1 MAVEQFVPELKHH
14 VKRDVYSQ
22 ITQTQVPAKYMHC
35 TPAIDNFRPPHLDP
49 QSRPAIIKIAHTY
62 MLIVV
67 MSLPDQSTIA
77 AHTPHQCNALGRYLL
92 DLALHIAPPGVLTS
106 GSRNRDAYTPFCPL
120 KLHSLSQSLSP
131 QTWVSVP
138 AL

>member
-49 QSRPAIIKIAHTY
+49 QSRLAIIKIARTC
-62 MLIVV
+62 L
-67 MSLPDQSTIA
+67 LPS
-77 AHTPHQCNALGRYLL
+77 CRC
-92 DLALHIAPPGVLTS
+92 LTS
-106 GSRNRDAYTPFCPL
+106 RRSLLILPINATLSAVTYLTWHYISHHQEYSRAEVGIGTLTLPFAP
-120 KLHSLSQSLSP
+120 
-131 QTWVSVP
+131 
-138 AL
+138 